1 MSTQQPPASP
11 QPPYGQQPPQG
22 YFPPQPPP
30 KKKHTLR
37 NVLLIIITL
46 CVLFIAGCAAL
57 VGMAANEVGKEI
69 NEATEADSQ
78 PGGPDNPLTI
88 QEGKA
93 FQVAGFK
100 YAAGWS
106 IKKDAFGFWE
116 VKGLK
121 VTNERDERD
130 SAIVEIKLWKGSEVL
145 SSASCSTDQIAPKT
159 TVTLSCLSGDK
170 LPKKYSKM
178 TINDTF

>member
-11 QPPYGQQPPQG
+11 QPPYVQQPPQG
-22 YFPPQPPP
+22 YYSPQPPQ

-37 NVLLIIITL
+37 NVLLIVIAV
-46 CVLFIAGCAAL
+46 CVLLMAGCAAL
-57 VGMAANEVGKEI
+57 VGMAANEVGKSI
-69 NEATEADSQ
+69 DKSIEADKQ

-88 QEGKA
+88 QEGEA
-93 FQVAGFK
+93 FEVAGFK

-106 IKKDAFGFWE
+106 IKPTFGLWE

-121 VTNERDERD
+121 VTNERDKTD
-130 SAIVEIKLWKGSEVL
+130 SALVEIKLWKGSEVL
-145 SSASCSTDQIAPKT
+145 SLADCTTEPIAPNT
-159 TVTLSCLSGDK
+159 TVTLSCFSADK
-170 LPKKYSKM
+170 LPKNYGKI